1 MLVLLCVFVGSTIGI
16 EVGLFIITLE
26 IIWPVISL
34 LYIRLNWAPG
44 IFCILLDIIFLIL
57 GFRDVSKQMSLL
69 PRDTL
74 NSNAKNLIF

>member
-1 MLVLLCVFVGSTIGI
+1 MLVLLCVFVGSAIGI
-16 EVGLFIITLE
+16 EVCLFITLE

-34 LYIRLNWAPG
+34 LYIWLNWAPG

-57 GFRDVSKQMSLL
+57 GFRDVSKQRSLL

>member
-1 MLVLLCVFVGSTIGI
+1 MLVLLCVLLGSTIGI
-16 EVGLFIITLE
+16 ELSLFIPLE
-26 IIWPVISL
+26 IIWPIISL
-34 LYIRLNWAPG
+34 LYIWLDWAPG
-44 IFCILLDIIFLIL
+44 MFYILLDIIFLIS